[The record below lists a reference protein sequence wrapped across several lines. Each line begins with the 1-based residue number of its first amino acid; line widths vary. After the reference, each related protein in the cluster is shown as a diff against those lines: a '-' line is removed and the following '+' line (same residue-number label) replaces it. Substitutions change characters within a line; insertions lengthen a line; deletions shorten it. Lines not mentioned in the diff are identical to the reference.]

1 MNREIEYISTLTE
14 KEKIAMELAK
24 NALGSSFALKRCI
37 GFIKYSKNKPDIA
50 ESDMTNGNQQPASST
65 SVLS

>member
-1 MNREIEYISTLTE
+1 MDKEIEYISTLTE

-24 NALGSSFALKRCI
+24 NVLGTSFALKRCI
-37 GFIKYSKNKPDIA
+37 GFVEYSKNKQDID
-50 ESDMTNGNQQPASST
+50 EKTMQHGHQQPASLS